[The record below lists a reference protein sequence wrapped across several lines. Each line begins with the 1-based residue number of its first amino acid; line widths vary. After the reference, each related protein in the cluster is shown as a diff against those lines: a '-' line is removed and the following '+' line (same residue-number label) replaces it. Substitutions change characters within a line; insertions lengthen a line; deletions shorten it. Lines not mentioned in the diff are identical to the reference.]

1 MPISEGYALKYF
13 FLYTLVCVMVG
24 IVLLVI
30 IHQIT
35 PFKMGKPGDQ
45 TTEWS
50 TDESATAAGDP
61 SDDLVVGSTPD
72 PATNPPAVRPPDQ
85 WNLRPTNP
93 PTVGPSD
100 QSGVRKGGRV
110 GTPAQ

>member
-13 FLYTLVCVMVG
+13 VLYTLACMMVG
-24 IVLLVI
+24 IIFLVI
-30 IHQIT
+30 IHQIA
-35 PFKMGKPGDQ
+35 PFTMDKPGDQ

-50 TDESATAAGDP
+50 TDGSATGASDQP
-61 SDDLVVGSTPD
+61 DDLVVGSTPE

-85 WNLRPTNP
+85 WDLRPTNQ
-93 PTVGPSD
+93 PTVGPSET
-100 QSGVRKGGRV
+100 GVRKGGRV